1 METPVHSVPV
11 KTSESV
17 IRLTT
22 IVPDTTVESEAA
34 QHVQEPED
42 EQVEDRSR
50 KEALWRDLGETQI
63 NVSVM
68 DASRL
73 EMVCCLSLYL
83 IMALLT
89 SVGLFLGSGAALAVA
104 GPFGGV
110 LAYLLVGTVIS
121 SVVSCLGEMT
131 ALMPVNAPVVEFPRR
146 FLDRGVG
153 FAVGWMYWF
162 TFVVVAA
169 QNLVIAARTAKLHY
183 DDDKTFLAWGR
194 GENVDAH
201 IWFALFMFTVLI
213 INLFPVKYLGMFDY
227 AMGTMKLVFIVFLIV
242 MSIVLDTIPPR
253 ANSYHDGPVGTKYW
267 NLPYESIKSVYQVWS
282 RSGSVQREIG
292 GSAGKLLGMWS
303 ACINVMYDYA
313 GLEIFAAPAAESKSL
328 ADSESMK
335 MAARKIYIR
344 VMVLYTLAFLT
355 GSFLVPSDHPFIN
368 GHAQS
373 TSSRSIFLIA
383 VVEAGIPTLAHFYN
397 VIFLITTLTCAIN
410 SVYVASRVLHT
421 LALREQTGPNFIT
434 RRLQRCNS
442 GVPMRT
448 VVVTVIMMFL
458 GFMSHNDSEKGPRLD
473 GLASNATV
481 SFLVIYIIIC
491 ATYLCF
497 YKALKEA
504 RASGNP
510 SECYATFYD
519 RNNPRYPYKSHAQWF
534 KALWGMTACT
544 ILCIFSGATTF
555 LRTPFDTH
563 GFIVSYISIPV
574 FLVLLIGYKIRHHG
588 LRISRWGPERSCDLR
603 NCVQTTSEK
612 RKGVLEFPDHG
623 YTWNNARSF
632 FGWVW
637 VWMK

>member
-1 METPVHSVPV
+1 METPVHSVPA
-11 KTSESV
+11 KTSGSV

-63 NVSVM
+63 NLPMHS
-68 DASRL
+68 
-73 EMVCCLSLYL
+73 
-83 IMALLT
+83 T
-89 SVGLFLGSGAALAVA
+89 TGNGLFLGSGAALAVA

-227 AMGTMKLVFIVFLIV
+227 AMGTMKLLVQTHTMMGQL
-242 MSIVLDTIPPR
+242 
-253 ANSYHDGPVGTKYW
+253 GP
-267 NLPYESIKSVYQVWS
+267 SVWS

-335 MAARKIYIR
+335 IAARKIYIR

-397 VIFLITTLTCAIN
+397 VIFLITTLICAIN
-410 SVYVASRVLHT
+410 SVYVASRALHT

-458 GFMSHNDSEKGPRLD
+458 GFMSHNDSEKGPFMLTHEYHR
-473 GLASNATV
+473 
-481 SFLVIYIIIC
+481 
-491 ATYLCF
+491 
-497 YKALKEA
+497 LKEA

-563 GFIVSYISIPV
+563 GFIVSYISVWLAIIP
-574 FLVLLIGYKIRHHG
+574 Y
-588 LRISRWGPERSCDLR
+588 
-603 NCVQTTSEK
+603 Q
-612 RKGVLEFPDHG
+612 
-623 YTWNNARSF
+623 
-632 FGWVW
+632 
-637 VWMK
+637 